1 VTIGFDEAYRIEQQ
15 GSEIAAE
22 AAAQFAQQV
31 TDSAIAVQARRL
43 AAPDVSLTQTVG
55 LQTSEEQK
63 RLTRWAI
70 GGLVAVGIAWWVLR
84 SRS

>member
-1 VTIGFDEAYRIEQQ
+1 MTIGFNEAYRIEQQ
-15 GSEIAAE
+15 GSQAAAE

-31 TDSAIAVQARRL
+31 TDSAIAAQARRL
-43 AAPDVSLTQTVG
+43 AAPDVSLTQTVV

-70 GGLVAVGIAWWVLR
+70 GGIVAIGIAWWFLR
-84 SRS
+84 SRP